1 MEIVRGHAGRQP
13 SEQRTA
19 TFTGTVFADPLRAGP
34 DVTMASVFFAPGAR
48 TYWHSHEKGQIL
60 VVTAGAG
67 LVCSAGGEPQVLHP
81 GDTVWVP
88 PGEAHW
94 HGGGPE
100 TYLVHLAISLGQTAW
115 RDPVADDE
123 YLARP

>member
-1 MEIVRGHAGRQP
+1 MEIIHGRANHRP

-19 TFTGTVFADPLRAGP
+19 TFTGTVFADPLRSGP

-48 TYWHSHEKGQIL
+48 TYWHSHERGQIL

-67 LVCSAGGEPQVLHP
+67 LICSAGDPPQPLSV

-94 HGGGPE
+94 HGGGPD
-100 TYLVHLAISLGQTAW
+100 TYLVHLAVSLGATSW
-115 RDPVADDE
+115 RHEVTDDE
-123 YLARP
+123 YRDRS

>member
-1 MEIVRGHAGRQP
+1 MEIVRGHADRPP

-19 TFTGTVFADPLRAGP
+19 TFTGTVFADPLRSGP
-34 DVTMASVFFAPGAR
+34 DVTMASVFFAPGSR
-48 TYWHSHEKGQIL
+48 TFWHSHEKGQIL

-67 LVCSAGGEPQVLHP
+67 LVCSIGGVPQVLHP
-81 GDTVWVP
+81 GDAVWVP

-100 TYLVHLAISLGQTAW
+100 TYLVHLAISLGRTDW
-115 RDPVADDE
+115 REAVADDA
-123 YLARP
+123 YRARS

>member
-1 MEIVRGHAGRQP
+1 
-13 SEQRTA
+13 
-19 TFTGTVFADPLRAGP
+19 
-34 DVTMASVFFAPGAR
+34 MASVFFAPGAR

-60 VVTAGAG
+60 VVTAGSG
-67 LVCSAGGEPQVLHP
+67 LVCSAGGVPQLLHP

-100 TYLVHLAISLGQTAW
+100 TYLVHLAISLGQTGW
-115 RDPVADDE
+115 RDAVTDDE
-123 YLARP
+123 YLARA

>member
-1 MEIVRGHAGRQP
+1 MEIIRAYADHAP

-34 DVTMASVFFAPGAR
+34 DVTLANVFFAPGAR
-48 TYWHSHEKGQIL
+48 TFWHSHERGQIL
-60 VVTAGAG
+60 VVTAGSG
-67 LVCSAGGEPQVLHP
+67 LICSEGGEPQRLSA

-88 PGEAHW
+88 PGEVHW

-100 TYLVHLAISLGQTAW
+100 TYLIHLAISLGRTAW
-115 RDPVADDE
+115 REAVA
-123 YLARP
+123 